1 MVMRFLLS
9 IWIIIIFILT
19 CTKDVYR
26 LLEGEVA
33 FVIAQSPH
41 WSDLFTLDPWRDI
54 SWIEFVGHF
63 FMFLIL
69 TGLLIAV
76 LQRVLSAVVIA
87 FLFGIVTELVQPFF
101 SRGAEGIDLL
111 ANTVGIISCVILYG
125 VLKIGFEMNR
135 EKEPEPEKR
144 DAARRRLRW
153 GQGTRPSVPGQY
165 VLNTS

>member
-1 MVMRFLLS
+1 
-9 IWIIIIFILT
+9 
-19 CTKDVYR
+19 
-26 LLEGEVA
+26 
-33 FVIAQSPH
+33 
-41 WSDLFTLDPWRDI
+41 
-54 SWIEFVGHF
+54 EFVGHF

-135 EKEPEPEKR
+135 EKEPELEKR
-144 DAARRRLRW
+144 DAARRRLGW

-165 VLNTS
+165 VLPASWSCVFAFKFHRASIYNMRAFFGERLSAVGAARWSYFSRGTTLAYAHLLPITI

>member
-1 MVMRFLLS
+1 MAMRFLLS

-26 LLEGEVA
+26 LMEGEVA
-33 FVIAQSPH
+33 FVIAQNPH
-41 WSDLFTLDPWRDI
+41 WSDLFTLDPWGDI

-63 FMFLIL
+63 FMFFIL

-111 ANTVGIISCVILYG
+111 ANTVGMILCVLLYG
-125 VLKIGFEMNR
+125 VVRVGFEMNR
-135 EKEPEPEKR
+135 ENEPKPEKR
-144 DAARRRLRW
+144 EAMR
-153 GQGTRPSVPGQY
+153 
-165 VLNTS
+165 